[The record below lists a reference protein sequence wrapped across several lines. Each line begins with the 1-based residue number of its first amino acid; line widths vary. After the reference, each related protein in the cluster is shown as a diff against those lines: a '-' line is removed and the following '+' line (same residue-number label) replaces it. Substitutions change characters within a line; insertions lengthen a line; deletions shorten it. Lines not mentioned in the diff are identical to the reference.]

1 MLLINYIIY
10 QDTKSNGRCRMTVS
24 AELNAYNH
32 LPLQLGFPINSP
44 IATEFDKYI
53 YYLFH

>member
-1 MLLINYIIY
+1 MSLINYIIY

>member
-24 AELNAYNH
+24 DELKAYNH
-32 LPLQLGFPINSP
+32 LPLQMGFPINSS
-44 IATEFDKYI
+44 ITTLFDK
-53 YYLFH
+53 